1 MKLSTSLIQTEHTQ
15 RRAYIYIRQSSIA
28 QVYDH
33 QESTR
38 RQYELRTRARHLG
51 WSESSIVI
59 IDQDLGYSASD
70 EHETRAGFQQ
80 LFSDVAVGQVGAI
93 FSLEVS
99 RVARQDSEWHRLI
112 EIAAISGTLL
122 IDEQQVYDPRL
133 SDDRLML
140 GIKGLLSSSELR
152 QMGMRLWENR
162 LRKAQ
167 RGELR
172 INLPIGFIFDADE
185 GVMRDPNIQVQDA
198 VKLLFERYQ
207 LDGTISG
214 VVRYFHEQ
222 ELDFPKHKGG
232 WETTLQWGPLSCQRV
247 SAILHNPV
255 YAGAY
260 VFGRK
265 TKRAELKPPTKR
277 HQKTVDLPP
286 EEWAV
291 TLWDAF
297 DGYLTQAEYDENQRQ
312 LLKRHGRHQPKRN
325 HRRDGSALLT
335 GLALCGR
342 CGRHLQVRYSGQNA
356 RYVTYLCNHRQRR
369 YAEPVC
375 QQIPGA
381 DVDRLIAKTVL
392 AALTPVQIELAVA
405 VADELSAQQE
415 TLRQQWQHR
424 LDAANYAVRLAERRY
439 EQVDPD
445 NRLVASTLEQ
455 RWNDALLAVTQIEAD
470 FAQQMQLNSPTL
482 DSNGLQ
488 HLHDMV
494 HDLPQLWQAD
504 TTSWTQRKAL
514 LAFLIADV
522 TLTRNQTNVLV
533 HIRWHTNQLSTLT
546 IPLPQRGAPSINQ
559 EVCNVIRTLA
569 LSLTDSDIAIELNK
583 LNHTTA
589 QGKSFTSTRV
599 AGIRQRFNITKS

>member
-1 MKLSTSLIQTEHTQ
+1 MKLSTSLIQAEHTQ
-15 RRAYIYIRQSSIA
+15 RRAYIYIRQSSMA

-38 RQYELRTRARHLG
+38 RQYELRTRARQLG
-51 WSESSIVI
+51 WPEASIVV

-80 LFSDVAVGQVGAI
+80 LFSDVAVGEVGAI

-152 QMGMRLWENR
+152 QMGLRLWENR

-198 VKLLFERYQ
+198 VKLLFERFR

-214 VVRYFHEQ
+214 VVRYFRTQ
-222 ELDFPKHKGG
+222 KLDFPKHNRG
-232 WETTLQWGPLSCQRV
+232 WGTTLQWGPLSCQRV
-247 SAILHNPV
+247 SAILRNPI

-277 HQKTVDLPP
+277 HQKTVGLPP
-286 EEWAV
+286 EAWAV

-297 DGYLTQAEYDENQRQ
+297 DGYLTQAEYEAHQRQ
-312 LLKRHGRHQPKRN
+312 LLNRHGRHQPKRN
-325 HRRDGSALLT
+325 PRRDGSALLT

-342 CGRHLQVRYSGQNA
+342 CGQQLQVRYSGRNA
-356 RYVTYLCNHRQRR
+356 RYVTYTCNHRQRR

-381 DVDRLIAKTVL
+381 EVDLSIAETVL

-405 VADELSAQQE
+405 VADELTAQQE

-424 LDAANYAVRLAERRY
+424 LDAANYALRLAERRY
-439 EQVDPD
+439 EQVDPEH
-445 NRLVASTLEQ
+445 RLVASTLEQ
-455 RWNDALLAVTQIEAD
+455 RWNDALLTVTQLEAD
-470 FAQQMQLNSPTL
+470 FAQQMQLTSSTL
-482 DSNGLQ
+482 DSDDQ
-488 HLHDMV
+488 QRLHDLV
-494 HDLPQLWQAD
+494 HDLPHLWHAN

-522 TLTRNQTNVLV
+522 TLTRNETNVLV
-533 HIRWHTNQLSTLT
+533 QIRWHTNQLTPLT
-546 IPLPQRGAPSINQ
+546 IPLPPRGAPSIDQ
-559 EVCNVIRTLA
+559 EVCNVIRALA
-569 LSLTDSDIAIELNK
+569 HAHTDRDIASELNQ
-583 LNHTTA
+583 LNYTTA
-589 QGKSFTSTRV
+589 QGKPFNSTRV